1 MVGLLIDRQASWA
14 GLGSVPWSSHGFSCV
29 SVSEVL
35 TAEPGLLRCIGGL
48 ALRGKVVQ
56 RRRARK
62 GSSVP
67 LCDYK
72 TASSLLV
79 VRQQNGCLSQS
90 SGCRSRGQC
99 HYLSLPCLFGVSGQL
114 EDSKGRCRILSPS
127 GGKDRHAPGRPLSAI
142 SGQVTRRKLYQPC

>member
-1 MVGLLIDRQASWA
+1 MVGLLLIDRQASWA
-14 GLGSVPWSSHGFSCV
+14 GLGSVPWSLHGFSRA

-35 TAEPGLLRCIGGL
+35 TAGPGLFHCIRGL

-56 RRRARK
+56 RRHARK

-72 TASSLLV
+72 TVSSLLV
-79 VRQQNGCLSQS
+79 VRQQKGRQS

-99 HYLSLPCLFGVSGQL
+99 HYLSFFCLFGAGGQL
-114 EDSKGRCRILSPS
+114 GDSKGCCRILSLC
-127 GGKDRHAPGRPLSAI
+127 GGKDRHAPGRSLSAI
-142 SGQVTRRKLYQPC
+142 SGQVTRKKLYQPC